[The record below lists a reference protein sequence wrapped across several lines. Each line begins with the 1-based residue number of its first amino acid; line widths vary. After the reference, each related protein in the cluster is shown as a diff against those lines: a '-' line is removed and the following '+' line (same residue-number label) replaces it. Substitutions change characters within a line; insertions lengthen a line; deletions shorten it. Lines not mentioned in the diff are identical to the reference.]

1 MSSSSTMSSS
11 SSKHMDID
19 YGLDMQTQANIDKMT
34 DKISKYYNEFYEIDV
49 KPDISLLKDDVVKP
63 LKVKRSIGQKQ
74 SMQFSPPPPPS
85 LPGIFELI

>member
-1 MSSSSTMSSS
+1 MSSS

-19 YGLDMQTQANIDKMT
+19 YGLDMQTKVNIDKMT
-34 DKISKYYNEFYEIDV
+34 DDISKYYNNFYEINV

-74 SMQFSPPPPPS
+74 SMQFSPPPPPPQ
-85 LPGIFELI
+85 LGKFELI